1 MAWLFEWQTSNA
13 SHGRTDGQT
22 ELQLVRGWPLDW
34 LIDRQKDRLIDHLI
48 DPTLIHRLI
57 VQTDSL
63 GIQLYGIFLFLSDT
77 SEKKQKPPPRQFP
90 SQPPPPWIPKPEV
103 SVVSVQP
110 QDTSIKDDDEIPYS
124 SSDEEPMPVITLI
137 QFFFSYTFP
146 TLVFSVFNAL
156 RLCRKIKIIPSAN
169 QRKRI
174 QKRGKTEVSKPRLV
188 LASHLI
194 GWEGG
199 GSFINQSQSEVKRSQ
214 FIPRLLSTLT
224 RRLL

>member
-1 MAWLFEWQTSNA
+1 MAWLFEWQTSNE

-34 LIDRQKDRLIDHLI
+34 LIDWQNDRLIDHLI
-48 DPTLIHRLI
+48 DPTLIHWLI

-110 QDTSIKDDDEIPYS
+110 QDSSIKDDDEIPYS

-146 TLVFSVFNAL
+146 TLVVSVFNAL
-156 RLCRKIKIIPSAN
+156 RLSVVR
-169 QRKRI
+169 
-174 QKRGKTEVSKPRLV
+174 SK
-188 LASHLI
+188 
-194 GWEGG
+194 
-199 GSFINQSQSEVKRSQ
+199 
-214 FIPRLLSTLT
+214 
-224 RRLL
+224 

>member
-1 MAWLFEWQTSNA
+1 MAWLFEWQTSNE

-34 LIDRQKDRLIDHLI
+34 LIDWQNDRLIDHLI
-48 DPTLIHRLI
+48 DPTLIYWLI

-63 GIQLYGIFLFLSDT
+63 GIQLYGIFIFLSDT

-110 QDTSIKDDDEIPYS
+110 QDSSIKDDDEIPYS

-137 QFFFSYTFP
+137 QFFFR
-146 TLVFSVFNAL
+146 TLFQL
-156 RLCRKIKIIPSAN
+156 
-169 QRKRI
+169 
-174 QKRGKTEVSKPRLV
+174 
-188 LASHLI
+188 
-194 GWEGG
+194 
-199 GSFINQSQSEVKRSQ
+199 
-214 FIPRLLSTLT
+214 
-224 RRLL
+224 